1 MNKRILIIIIPLIL
15 LLTGC
20 YDYKELNSISILS
33 ATEINKIDDEFIVS
47 AQAINPQAPDKTAN
61 TQAPFIIYTGKGK
74 SIQEAYRNITDQ
86 SSKFLYSNH
95 LQILIIN
102 EKVAKEDISQVIDFY
117 MRNPAIRTE
126 FYILIGQND
135 NIINVITPIDD
146 ISSSSIKEGIEN
158 NFKYLGT
165 VNTTTFNELAD
176 MYLNPNIEIILP
188 SIKIIHNNEEE
199 NKNNKEGEN
208 LENVENTKVNTTYKL
223 DGFAIFKNNKLQ
235 GYLTEEQ
242 SKTYNII
249 QNKINNTILTYECDK
264 SKYMTIEIINSKS
277 SIDIKN
283 NKINIKVKMTGNLNE
298 YQCNE
303 NLNSNKVIENIEKK
317 FEKELSNTL
326 KNNIN
331 EIKTTYNSDIF
342 GFLDKIYKTDYQKY
356 QKIKNNW
363 YDSTYQNL
371 ELSLKTDISII
382 AKGNIMEA
390 INEKNK

>member
-1 MNKRILIIIIPLIL
+1 MNKKILLIIIPLLL

-33 ATEINKIDDEFIVS
+33 ATEINKIDDEFIIS

-102 EKVAKEDISQVIDFY
+102 EKVAKEDIGQIIDFY

-126 FYILIGQND
+126 FYTLIGKND
-135 NIINVITPIDD
+135 NIIDVITPIND
-146 ISSSSIKEGIEN
+146 ISSSSIKEGIQN
-158 NFKYLGT
+158 NLKYLGI
-165 VNTTTFNELAD
+165 VNTTSFNDLAN
-176 MYLNPNIEIILP
+176 MYINPNTEIILP
-188 SIKIIHNNEEE
+188 SIKIINNSE
-199 NKNNKEGEN
+199 EGEN
-208 LENVENTKVNTTYKL
+208 IENVENTKVKSTYKL
-223 DGFAIFKNNKLQ
+223 EGFAVFKNNKLQ
-235 GYLTEEQ
+235 GYLTEDQ

-249 QNKINNTILTYECDK
+249 ENKINNTIITYECDK
-264 SKYMTIEIINSKS
+264 SKYMTLEIINSKS
-277 SIDIKN
+277 SVDIKN
-283 NKINIKVKMTGNLNE
+283 NKINIKIKMSGNLNE
-298 YQCNE
+298 YQCNK
-303 NLNSNKVIENIEKK
+303 NLNSNKVIESIEKE
-317 FEKELSNTL
+317 FEKKLSKTL
-326 KNNIN
+326 KNDIN
-331 EIKTTYNSDIF
+331 TIRKTYNSDIF

-356 QKIKNNW
+356 QEIKNIW
-363 YDSTYQNL
+363 YKSTYENL

-390 INEKNK
+390 INEKDK